1 MTSALNPRFTFE
13 TFVVGAANRLAV
25 TAGRTVAENPGSAY
39 NPLFIYSG
47 SGLGKTHVLMAVGHA
62 AKAIAA
68 QLNIEYLTLDEY
80 VEAFHAAIAA
90 GQGDAFRRRFQN
102 VDVLLVDDVQFLTNR
117 KEMQAELLRLTE
129 ALQQS
134 GHQIVLASDR
144 PPAEIADLD
153 ERLISRFSGGLVVD
167 MGIPDYETR
176 VAILRRKAEERGSSF
191 QPGVLET
198 VARLEY
204 PNVRELMGALNR
216 LIAFQAV
223 NDMPINEEAAR
234 KVLGIPGTGDEGRG
248 KGAPPPAT
256 PASSGDEF
264 SQFLSDVTVTVGK
277 AVEAWRARVAE
288 AVMRW
293 EGEGYRTGRLEK
305 LLEQETP
312 AAVDDAIAAYVQDV
326 ERLKALETEVAVL
339 DPQAAG
345 EKVFRDPDHMDQ
357 AEAAAA
363 KVRAGAAP
371 PPAPSGAFPFD
382 SFVVGD
388 SNDVARNAARD
399 VISKPGKKYNPL
411 VIVGRSGL
419 GKTHLLNAIGLEL
432 AKKKNAVVACLSTQ
446 QFVDELIAAID
457 GNRVDW
463 WRARYRRAT
472 ALLLDDIQLLAGK
485 ERTQEELFNLFN
497 QLVDADRQLI
507 FTAPAHPNTLE
518 GLEERIVSRLEG
530 GLVAEI
536 SDPDKEL
543 RRNVLERL
551 LTNQRVPIEP
561 ALLDYLADRPIDSV
575 RSLTGIVQRVVEA
588 AAAQD
593 APVTAGLARDVLE
606 GAPPPRRTT
615 GLRTSGIVVSS
626 AGGVRSRERRVW
638 AWPASADRSNF
649 GYIYF
654 DRGRISYASIVNRRD
669 RLGDILVKHDKITQE
684 QLDAA
689 IHRQAKERDKKL
701 GEILVI
707 QNVLTQQELERY
719 MRMQIEESVYY
730 LFTWTQG
737 TFNFEA
743 DVRPEQQDFLV
754 SINPESLLLEGARR
768 VDEWG
773 LIEKKIPS
781 FDLIFLVDRDRL
793 AISDAR
799 LTEVQDRLLPLLDGS
814 RDVNQVIED
823 SGLGAL
829 EGRSA

>member
-1 MTSALNPRFTFE
+1 MTSALNPRFSFE

-47 SGLGKTHVLMAVGHA
+47 SGLGKTHVLMAIGHA
-62 AKAIAA
+62 AKTIAS

-176 VAILRRKAEERGSSF
+176 VAILRRKAEERGSKF

-198 VARLEY
+198 VAKVEY

-223 NDMPINEEAAR
+223 NDTPINAEAAS
-234 KVLGIPGTGDEGRG
+234 KVLGIPTTSS
-248 KGAPPPAT
+248 AAASPAA
-256 PASSGDEF
+256 ASSAAASPDEF
-264 SQFLSDVTVTVGK
+264 SQFLTDVTATVGK
-277 AVEAWRARVAE
+277 AVEAWRARVTE
-288 AVMRW
+288 AVLRW

-305 LLEQETP
+305 LLDQEQP

-326 ERLKALETEVAVL
+326 ERLKALEAEVAVL

-345 EKVFRDPDHMDQ
+345 EKVFRDPDHMDE

-363 KVRAGAAP
+363 KVRDGAAP
-371 PPAPSGAFPFD
+371 PPAPSAAFPFETY
-382 SFVVGD
+382 VAGP
-388 SNDVARNAARD
+388 SNEVALNAARD
-399 VISKPGKKYNPL
+399 VIAKPGKKYNPL

-432 AKKKNAVVACLSTQ
+432 ARKKNAVVACLSTQ
-446 QFVDELIAAID
+446 AFVDELIAAID

-472 ALLLDDIQLLAGK
+472 ALLLDDIHLLSGK

-497 QLVDADRQLI
+497 QLVDADRQLV

-530 GLVAEI
+530 GLVTEI
-536 SDPDKEL
+536 VEPDKEL
-543 RRNVLERL
+543 RRSVLERL
-551 LTNQRVPIEP
+551 LRQQHVPMEP

-593 APVTAGLARDVLE
+593 APVSAGLAREVLE

-626 AGGVRSRERRVW
+626 AGGVRSREKMVW
-638 AWPASADRSNF
+638 DWPAAGDR
-649 GYIYF
+649 
-654 DRGRISYASIVNRRD
+654 
-669 RLGDILVKHDKITQE
+669 
-684 QLDAA
+684 
-689 IHRQAKERDKKL
+689 
-701 GEILVI
+701 
-707 QNVLTQQELERY
+707 
-719 MRMQIEESVYY
+719 
-730 LFTWTQG
+730 
-737 TFNFEA
+737 
-743 DVRPEQQDFLV
+743 
-754 SINPESLLLEGARR
+754 
-768 VDEWG
+768 
-773 LIEKKIPS
+773 
-781 FDLIFLVDRDRL
+781 
-793 AISDAR
+793 
-799 LTEVQDRLLPLLDGS
+799 
-814 RDVNQVIED
+814 VIED
-823 SGLGAL
+823 L
-829 EGRSA
+829 R

>member
-47 SGLGKTHVLMAVGHA
+47 SGLGKTHVLMAIGHA
-62 AKAIAA
+62 AKALAS

-90 GQGDAFRRRFQN
+90 GQGDVFRRRFQN

-117 KEMQAELLRLTE
+117 KEMQTELLRLTE

-176 VAILRRKAEERGSSF
+176 VAILRRKAEERGSKF

-198 VARLEY
+198 VAKVEY

-223 NDMPINEEAAR
+223 NDTPINAETAS
-234 KVLGIPGTGDEGRG
+234 KVLGIPTSP
-248 KGAPPPAT
+248 APSVAAPSPSVAA
-256 PASSGDEF
+256 PDEF
-264 SQFLSDVTVTVGK
+264 SQFLSDVTVNVGK
-277 AVEAWRARVAE
+277 AVESWRARVTE

-305 LLEQETP
+305 LLEQDTP
-312 AAVDDAIAAYVQDV
+312 AAVDEAIAVYVHDV
-326 ERLKALETEVAVL
+326 ERLKELEAEVAVL

-345 EKVFRDPDHMDQ
+345 EKVFHDPDHMDE

-363 KVRAGAAP
+363 KVREGAAP
-371 PPAPSGAFPFD
+371 PPAPSAAFPLD
-382 SFVVGD
+382 SYFAGP
-388 SNDVARNAARD
+388 SNEVAVNAAHD
-399 VISKPGKKYNPL
+399 VIGKPGKKYNPL
-411 VIVGRSGL
+411 VIVGRGGV

-432 AKKKNAVVACLSTQ
+432 AKKKKAVVACLSTQ

-507 FTAPAHPNTLE
+507 FTAPAHPNTLQ
-518 GLEERIVSRLEG
+518 GIEERIVSRLEG
-530 GLVAEI
+530 GLVVEI
-536 SDPDKEL
+536 GEPDKEL
-543 RRNVLERL
+543 RRGMLERL
-551 LTNQRVPIEP
+551 LTQHHVPVEP
-561 ALLDYLADRPIDSV
+561 VLLDYLADRPIDSV
-575 RSLTGIVQRVVEA
+575 RNLTGIVQRIIEA

-593 APVTAGLARDVLE
+593 ARVTAGLARDVLE
-606 GAPPPRRTT
+606 GAPPPRRTA

-626 AGGVRSRERRVW
+626 AGGVRSREKMVW
-638 AWPASADRSNF
+638 DWPTAADR
-649 GYIYF
+649 
-654 DRGRISYASIVNRRD
+654 
-669 RLGDILVKHDKITQE
+669 
-684 QLDAA
+684 
-689 IHRQAKERDKKL
+689 
-701 GEILVI
+701 
-707 QNVLTQQELERY
+707 
-719 MRMQIEESVYY
+719 
-730 LFTWTQG
+730 
-737 TFNFEA
+737 
-743 DVRPEQQDFLV
+743 
-754 SINPESLLLEGARR
+754 
-768 VDEWG
+768 
-773 LIEKKIPS
+773 
-781 FDLIFLVDRDRL
+781 
-793 AISDAR
+793 
-799 LTEVQDRLLPLLDGS
+799 
-814 RDVNQVIED
+814 VIED
-823 SGLGAL
+823 L
-829 EGRSA
+829 R

>member
-1 MTSALNPRFTFE
+1 MTTALNPRFTFE

-68 QLNIEYLTLDEY
+68 ELNIEYLTLDEY

-167 MGIPDYETR
+167 IGIPDYETR

-198 VARLEY
+198 VAKVEY

-223 NDMPINEEAAR
+223 NDMPLNEEAVR
-234 KVLGIPGTGDEGRG
+234 KVLGIPSA
-248 KGAPPPAT
+248 APAPTAASPTA
-256 PASSGDEF
+256 ASSPAASADEF
-264 SQFLSDVTVTVGK
+264 SQFLTDVTATVGK
-277 AVEAWRARVAE
+277 AVEAWRARVTE

-293 EGEGYRTGRLEK
+293 EGEGYRAGRLEK

-326 ERLKALETEVAVL
+326 ERLKALEAEVAVL

-345 EKVFRDPDHMDQ
+345 DKVFRDPDHMDQ

-363 KVRAGAAP
+363 KVRDGAAP

-382 SFVVGD
+382 SFLMGP
-388 SNDVARNAARD
+388 SNEVALNAARD
-399 VISKPGKKYNPL
+399 VIAKPGKKYNPV

-536 SDPDKEL
+536 ADPDKEL
-543 RRNVLERL
+543 RRSVLERL
-551 LTNQRVPIEP
+551 LTSQHVSLEP

-606 GAPPPRRTT
+606 GAPAPRRAT
-615 GLRTSGIVVSS
+615 GFRTSGIVVSS
-626 AGGVRSRERRVW
+626 AGGVRSREKMVW
-638 AWPASADRSNF
+638 DWPASGDR
-649 GYIYF
+649 
-654 DRGRISYASIVNRRD
+654 
-669 RLGDILVKHDKITQE
+669 
-684 QLDAA
+684 
-689 IHRQAKERDKKL
+689 
-701 GEILVI
+701 
-707 QNVLTQQELERY
+707 
-719 MRMQIEESVYY
+719 
-730 LFTWTQG
+730 
-737 TFNFEA
+737 
-743 DVRPEQQDFLV
+743 
-754 SINPESLLLEGARR
+754 
-768 VDEWG
+768 
-773 LIEKKIPS
+773 
-781 FDLIFLVDRDRL
+781 
-793 AISDAR
+793 
-799 LTEVQDRLLPLLDGS
+799 
-814 RDVNQVIED
+814 VIED
-823 SGLGAL
+823 L
-829 EGRSA
+829 R

>member
-1 MTSALNPRFTFE
+1 MTSTLNPRFTFD

-47 SGLGKTHVLMAVGHA
+47 SGLGKTHLLMAVGHA
-62 AKAIAA
+62 AKALAT

-129 ALQQS
+129 ALQQA

-167 MGIPDYETR
+167 MGVPDYETR
-176 VAILRRKAEERGSSF
+176 VAILRRKADERGTSF

-198 VARLEY
+198 VAKIDF

-223 NDMPINEEAAR
+223 NDTPMNEEAAR

-248 KGAPPPAT
+248 KGAPAASPAAA
-256 PASSGDEF
+256 PSGDEF

-288 AVMRW
+288 AVIRW

-305 LLEQETP
+305 LLDQETP
-312 AAVDDAIAAYVQDV
+312 AAVDEAIAAYVQDV
-326 ERLKALETEVAVL
+326 ERLKTLEAEVAVL
-339 DPQAAG
+339 DAQAAG
-345 EKVFRDPDHMDQ
+345 EKVFRDPDHMDD

-363 KVRAGAAP
+363 KVRDGAAP
-371 PPAPSGAFPFD
+371 PPAPSAAFPLETYIGG
-382 SFVVGD
+382 S
-388 SNDVARNAARD
+388 SNEVALSAARD
-399 VISKPGKKYNPL
+399 AIAKPGKKYNPI

-432 AKKKNAVVACLSTQ
+432 ARKKKAIVACLSTQ

-485 ERTQEELFNLFN
+485 DRTQEELFNLFN
-497 QLVDADRQLI
+497 QCIDADRQLV
-507 FTAPAHPNTLE
+507 FTAPAHPNRLE

-530 GLVAEI
+530 GLVVEI
-536 SDPDKEL
+536 GEPDKDV
-543 RRNVLERL
+543 RRGVLERL
-551 LTNQRVPIEP
+551 LTNQRVAVEP
-561 ALLDYLADRPIDSV
+561 ALLDYLVDRPADSV
-575 RSLTGIVQRVVEA
+575 RSLTGMVQRVVEA
-588 AAAQD
+588 AAAQE

-606 GAPPPRRTT
+606 GAPPPGTRRTT

-626 AGGVRSRERRVW
+626 AGGVRSREKMVW
-638 AWPASADRSNF
+638 DWPASADR
-649 GYIYF
+649 
-654 DRGRISYASIVNRRD
+654 
-669 RLGDILVKHDKITQE
+669 
-684 QLDAA
+684 
-689 IHRQAKERDKKL
+689 
-701 GEILVI
+701 
-707 QNVLTQQELERY
+707 
-719 MRMQIEESVYY
+719 
-730 LFTWTQG
+730 
-737 TFNFEA
+737 
-743 DVRPEQQDFLV
+743 
-754 SINPESLLLEGARR
+754 
-768 VDEWG
+768 
-773 LIEKKIPS
+773 
-781 FDLIFLVDRDRL
+781 
-793 AISDAR
+793 
-799 LTEVQDRLLPLLDGS
+799 
-814 RDVNQVIED
+814 VIED
-823 SGLGAL
+823 L
-829 EGRSA
+829 R

>member
-1 MTSALNPRFTFE
+1 MTSALNPRFSFE

-47 SGLGKTHVLMAVGHA
+47 SGLGKTHVLMAIGHA
-62 AKAIAA
+62 AKTIAS

-176 VAILRRKAEERGSSF
+176 VAILRRKAEERGSKF

-198 VARLEY
+198 VAKVEY

-223 NDMPINEEAAR
+223 NDTPINAEAAS
-234 KVLGIPGTGDEGRG
+234 KVLGIPTTSS
-248 KGAPPPAT
+248 AAASPAA
-256 PASSGDEF
+256 ASSAAASPDEF
-264 SQFLSDVTVTVGK
+264 SQFLTDVTATVGK
-277 AVEAWRARVAE
+277 AVEAWRARVTE
-288 AVMRW
+288 AVLRW

-305 LLEQETP
+305 LLDQEQP

-326 ERLKALETEVAVL
+326 ERLKTLEAEVAVL

-345 EKVFRDPDHMDQ
+345 EKVFRDPDHMDE

-363 KVRAGAAP
+363 KVRDGAAP
-371 PPAPSGAFPFD
+371 PPAPSAAFPFETY
-382 SFVVGD
+382 VAGP
-388 SNDVARNAARD
+388 SNEVALNAARD
-399 VISKPGKKYNPL
+399 VIAKPGKKYNPL

-432 AKKKNAVVACLSTQ
+432 ARKKNAVVACLSTQ
-446 QFVDELIAAID
+446 AFVDELIAAID

-472 ALLLDDIQLLAGK
+472 ALLLDDIHLLSGK

-497 QLVDADRQLI
+497 QLVDADRQLV

-530 GLVAEI
+530 GLVTEI
-536 SDPDKEL
+536 VEPDKEL
-543 RRNVLERL
+543 RRSVLERL
-551 LTNQRVPIEP
+551 LRQQHVPMEP

-593 APVTAGLARDVLE
+593 APVSAGLAREVLE

-626 AGGVRSRERRVW
+626 AGGVRSREKMVW
-638 AWPASADRSNF
+638 DWPAAGDR
-649 GYIYF
+649 
-654 DRGRISYASIVNRRD
+654 
-669 RLGDILVKHDKITQE
+669 
-684 QLDAA
+684 
-689 IHRQAKERDKKL
+689 
-701 GEILVI
+701 
-707 QNVLTQQELERY
+707 
-719 MRMQIEESVYY
+719 
-730 LFTWTQG
+730 
-737 TFNFEA
+737 
-743 DVRPEQQDFLV
+743 
-754 SINPESLLLEGARR
+754 
-768 VDEWG
+768 
-773 LIEKKIPS
+773 
-781 FDLIFLVDRDRL
+781 
-793 AISDAR
+793 
-799 LTEVQDRLLPLLDGS
+799 
-814 RDVNQVIED
+814 VIED
-823 SGLGAL
+823 L
-829 EGRSA
+829 R